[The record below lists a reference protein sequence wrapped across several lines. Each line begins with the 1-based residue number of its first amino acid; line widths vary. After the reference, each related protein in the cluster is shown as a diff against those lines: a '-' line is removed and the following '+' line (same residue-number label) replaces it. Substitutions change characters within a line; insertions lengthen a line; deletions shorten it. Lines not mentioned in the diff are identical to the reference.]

1 MFQENLKKEILTLL
15 QDENFMCSVT
25 SRLESPAKRYCHSIN
40 LLLNGENAKLSKQFI
55 LEYRLLLEGKSIP
68 VFKVSTVIL
77 LYRKWMRYPLIFKE
91 INYLATKIKEKNFD
105 ADFWNQFIV
114 STASDKAKA
123 ELQTARLN
131 LLICLF
137 NSKTLKKDESLKH
150 GIVIDTILKMNI
162 HQDDFE
168 SVKKQLKQENHPYH
182 RMFFIIRR
190 LIDLKVPGLEL
201 AEIIRI
207 HFSTPDRS
215 LNFSDSL
222 KELYVILEEKLTYTY
237 HLELKKMDIGKLN
250 LIHQLSPKLFESL
263 EVESGVE
270 LKLDQLLQNVFN
282 GYMFSGVFIR
292 GLCTDQISS
301 TEMKWFIDELSG
313 KNIVYSAN
321 LPCKITKKAAHYFR
335 CLPYAFELSV
345 TRSLIYSAI
354 YVSILDDHFSLIVAR
369 SIRSLDRAEYWIE
382 TMTLLHKNGLRSVDV
397 REVMDYLQEKVII
410 RGEQICLKN
419 KSIRNLLLEIDHWHE
434 ELRVTRLLKRV
445 GTKKLVESEIDEF
458 FTDFYGQAYIIRQI
472 KRTNELYYEGS
483 YLHHCVY
490 TYRKYCM
497 DGTTFIFS
505 LRSIDE
511 KAEELPLITI
521 EVVSNEVRQTK
532 GKFNRLPTD
541 LEKDIIRLW
550 AQEKQLKYA
559 C

>member
-1 MFQENLKKEILTLL
+1 MVQQNLKKEILSLL
-15 QDENFMCSVT
+15 QDECFMCSVT
-25 SRLESPAKRYCHSIN
+25 SRLESPAERYCHAIA
-40 LLLNGENAKLSKQFI
+40 LLLKGENTQFYRQFI
-55 LEYRLLLEGKSIP
+55 NEYKSLLEGKSIP
-68 VFKVSTVIL
+68 VFKVSTVLL
-77 LYRKWMRYPLIFKE
+77 LYRKWIRYPLIFKE
-91 INYLATKIKEKNFD
+91 INYLATKIKAKNFD

-123 ELQTARLN
+123 ELQWARLN

-137 NSKTLKKDESLKH
+137 NSKTLKKDDSLKH
-150 GIVIDTILKMNI
+150 GIVVDTILKMSI
-162 HQDDFE
+162 HQDDFAA
-168 SVKKQLKQENHPYH
+168 VKKQLKQENDPYY
-182 RMFFIIRR
+182 RMFFVIRR

-215 LNFSDSL
+215 LKCSESM
-222 KELYVILEEKLTYTY
+222 KELYVLLEEKLTYTY

-250 LIHQLSPKLFESL
+250 LIYQLNPRLFESL
-263 EVESGVE
+263 VVENADE
-270 LKLDQLLQNVFN
+270 LKLDQLLQNMFN
-282 GYMFSGVFIR
+282 GFMFSGVFLR
-292 GLCTDQISS
+292 GLSTDQISS
-301 TEMKWFIDELSG
+301 TEMQWFIDELTG

-321 LPCKITKKAAHYFR
+321 LPCKITKKAAHHFR
-335 CLPYAFELSV
+335 CLPYTFELSV

-354 YVSILDDHFSLIVAR
+354 YASISDESFSIIVAR
-369 SIRSLDRAEYWIE
+369 SIRSMDQAEYWIE
-382 TMTLLHKNGLRSVDV
+382 TMTLLHKNGIRSVDV
-397 REVMDYLQEKVII
+397 REVMDYLQEKVIV
-410 RGEQICLKN
+410 RGEQIQLKN

-445 GTKKLVESEIDEF
+445 GTKRLVESEIDEF
-458 FTDFYGQAYIIRQI
+458 FTDFDGQKYIIKQI

-511 KAEELPLITI
+511 KAEEYPLITI
-521 EVVSNEVRQTK
+521 EVVSNEIRQTK

-541 LEKDIIRLW
+541 LEKDIIRIW